1 MQPLRP
7 SRLPLIPHHP
17 EGHVVFF
24 LLDNMSITVVI
35 VFSGFIFVL
44 LLSMSFC
51 SSEESDKKNYQA
63 LAPIIVTNS
72 SKL

>member
-1 MQPLRP
+1 MQPLSP

-35 VFSGFIFVL
+35 YFSLTGFIFVL
-44 LLSMSFC
+44 LLSMSLC

-63 LAPIIVTNS
+63 LAPIKVT
-72 SKL
+72 